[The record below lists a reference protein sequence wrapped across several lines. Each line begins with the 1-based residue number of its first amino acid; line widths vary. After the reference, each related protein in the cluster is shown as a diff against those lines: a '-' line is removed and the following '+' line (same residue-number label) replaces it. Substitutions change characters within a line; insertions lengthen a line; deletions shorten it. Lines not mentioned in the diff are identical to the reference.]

1 MELKLVT
8 SVTQSRGG
16 TGRTLQCSGSD
27 MGTLRMAATETKTAK
42 QAVPEAK
49 DEGKNKANVAAGTHE
64 KSA

>member
-1 MELKLVT
+1 
-8 SVTQSRGG
+8 
-16 TGRTLQCSGSD
+16 

-49 DEGKNKANVAAGTHE
+49 DEGKDKANVAAGTHE